1 MILGEI
7 LRDAEISN
15 FYNVA
20 ATSSQHDVLRLQVT
34 VKDLLEMNVMNS

>member
-15 FYNVA
+15 LYDVA
-20 ATSSQHDVLRLQVT
+20 AASGQHDVLRLQVT
-34 VKDLLEMNVMNS
+34 VKDPFEMNVMNS